1 MKKYEVPAILNGEKV
16 KFVVSI
22 PDWSSDYQVML
33 YLTGKYNNDDIVIIS
48 SEITKIVEYDLTKEK
63 E

>member
-33 YLTGKYNNDDIVIIS
+33 YLTGNYNNDDIVIIS